1 MSKYFPQ
8 QCEDV
13 MKANMNHQVA
23 NNSEAFVIAT
33 QIYARLRR
41 DSGRVIDVMYLLHNE
56 DYARTVVEFS
66 LAAQDVE
73 LQRLAARL
81 ATSMDLNAKSGNV
94 ASSVVETRSESY
106 STEVTAEEIYQA
118 QVHHHYIGAL
128 R

>member
-1 MSKYFPQ
+1 
-8 QCEDV
+8 
-13 MKANMNHQVA
+13 MNAQINPEIVV
-23 NNSEAFVIAT
+23 NSEAFAVAT
-33 QIYARLRR
+33 QMYVRLRR